1 MLWPVQQKPMPM
13 LPTDPL
19 RPTAKDKSFRER
31 LTGIMLMVVV
41 GARVIAKYFVPA
53 STIRVFMPIEV
64 SPLGQMRLWAT
75 TANNAANGRRCAP
88 VASHVELE
96 TIAIC

>member
-31 LTGIMLMVVV
+31 LTGIMLTVVV
-41 GARVIAKYFVPA
+41 GASVIACIVWGAFLA
-53 STIRVFMPIEV
+53 WMLF
-64 SPLGQMRLWAT
+64 
-75 TANNAANGRRCAP
+75 
-88 VASHVELE
+88 H
-96 TIAIC
+96 IAVGLL